1 MNTLRRGRCR
11 ESVTPILRYSVR
23 LTLRPSLSSVSVVPT
38 VTYGKAKYR
47 SKGETDLRGK
57 RERER
62 DKRQTGLASQ
72 PSQPASQPDIF
83 RVCAQIQHHRH
94 WSLLHVYVPTRLG
107 GTLALPCLR
116 YYSTVPPTS
125 STRRYFFHSLTHIQ
139 ASGQAGGF

>member
-1 MNTLRRGRCR
+1 MYCMYVQVLVYTLRRGRCR
-11 ESVTPILRYSVR
+11 ESVTPILRYSDR

-38 VTYGKAKYR
+38 VTHGKAKYR
-47 SKGETDLRGK
+47 SQGETDLRGK

-62 DKRQTGLASQ
+62 QEANG
-72 PSQPASQPDIF
+72 ASQPDIF